1 MPAMTPPI
9 SLWPT
14 ESEERMKIKR
24 VSDRSLEH
32 FTFDGLRE
40 SDYSDFPLSS
50 YTYDIMHANAS
61 EVDASACIALNARI
75 IGTSGIGTLSNASS
89 KTFTSQAYLLGSRAP
104 PKNREKISGAL
115 VSRDAED
122 DGEDDAKLLKD
133 TASVVGMAA
142 VKSGGS
148 SSTFPEGAV
157 EVESNDED
165 GLDDEEDTSED
176 PSTLPDKGQTHSIIR
191 PSTALGIVIM
201 SMGPVDAMFS
211 DLLDSEG
218 DKYEEKENDGKS
230 VGGVVR
236 ETPIRGATP
245 IGHNDTSAVNFCELY
260 ARARETVDSHVNAF
274 TRPLTSNAVGR
285 KMIKENKAVE

>member
-1 MPAMTPPI
+1 M
-9 SLWPT
+9 
-14 ESEERMKIKR
+14 
-24 VSDRSLEH
+24 
-32 FTFDGLRE
+32 
-40 SDYSDFPLSS
+40 
-50 YTYDIMHANAS
+50 
-61 EVDASACIALNARI
+61 
-75 IGTSGIGTLSNASS
+75 
-89 KTFTSQAYLLGSRAP
+89 
-104 PKNREKISGAL
+104 

-176 PSTLPDKGQTHSIIR
+176 PSTLPDKVQTHSIIR

-260 ARARETVDSHVNAF
+260 ARACETVDSHVNAF